1 MQSHSDIPNIKPRHL
16 LRYELAAG
24 TRFFSAALAQLDAAA
39 DTPIALIHRGE
50 VTTRSKLRWS
60 SVLMG
65 LHNVFVFLGW
75 QNLGRSGLAFSYG
88 LPWSTKACV
97 VLALF
102 VALRGQTDIS
112 RQLAP
117 DAYAAELQTHTFSA
131 FPICRLLA
139 CVSVPRSGWKRG

>member
-1 MQSHSDIPNIKPRHL
+1 MQSHSDISNIKPRHL

-39 DTPIALIHRGE
+39 DTPMALIHRGE

-65 LHNVFVFLGW
+65 FHNVFVFLGW

-88 LPWSTKACV
+88 LPWLTKACV
-97 VLALF
+97 LLALL

-112 RQLAP
+112 RQQAL
-117 DAYAAELQTHTFSA
+117 DAYAAELQAVNFSA
-131 FPICRLLA
+131 VPLWRLLA
-139 CVSVPRSGWKRG
+139 WFAVPRSGWKKG